1 MARSVAG
8 ECTVCDPAYVA
19 VSGGSREQGTKY
31 WMNPIIDEI
40 YETKIVRDSSG
51 NEYALSAEID
61 STEGDFLYRLIS
73 SDKSI
78 MKTLEVGC
86 AYGLSSLHICEAMRN
101 RLGASHVII
110 DPKQMDV
117 WHDIGVSNLNK
128 AQIDFFK
135 LIYEPSELALPDL
148 LRSQPKS
155 FDLIFI
161 DGWHT
166 FDQTMLD
173 IFYANRLIR
182 VGGYIVVDD
191 CGWRSV
197 SAAISY
203 YLNYPAYERLREPA
217 INTRTS
223 RMRIAKVG
231 RTLLPPRLAYG
242 ILPAGV
248 YSRIYRRI
256 QYPSMVAFKKI
267 AEDARSWTWFKGF

>member
-1 MARSVAG
+1 VAYKR
-8 ECTVCDPAYVA
+8 TICDPTCVA
-19 VSGGSREQGTKY
+19 AAGGSQSKGQSVG
-31 WMNPIIDEI
+31 MNPIIAEI

-51 NEYALSAEID
+51 NEYSLSAEID
-61 STEGDFLYRLIS
+61 STGGEFLYRLIS

-86 AYGLSSLHICEAMRN
+86 AYGLSALHICEALRN
-101 RLGASHVII
+101 RPTAFHVII
-110 DPKQMDV
+110 DPKQADV
-117 WHDIGVSNLNK
+117 WHDIGISNLKK

-148 LRSQPKS
+148 LRSQPES
-155 FDLIFI
+155 FDLVFI

-197 SAAISY
+197 STAISY
-203 YLNYPAYERLREPA
+203 YLNYPAYERVKEPA
-217 INTRTS
+217 ANTTTS
-223 RMRIAKVG
+223 RTRIAKIG
-231 RTLLPPRLAYG
+231 RILLPSRLAYG
-242 ILPAGV
+242 ILPAAA

-267 AEDARSWTWFKGF
+267 AEDTRSWTWFKGF

>member
-1 MARSVAG
+1 
-8 ECTVCDPAYVA
+8 
-19 VSGGSREQGTKY
+19 
-31 WMNPIIDEI
+31 MNPIIDEI

-51 NEYALSAEID
+51 NEYPLSAEID
-61 STEGDFLYRLIS
+61 PEEGDFLYRLIS

-86 AYGLSSLHICEAMRN
+86 AYGLSSLHICEALRN
-101 RLGASHVII
+101 RPGANHIII
-110 DPKQMDV
+110 DPNQMNG
-117 WHDIGVSNLNK
+117 WHDIGIFNLKK

-135 LIYEPSELALPDL
+135 LISEPSELALPDL
-148 LRSQPKS
+148 LRSQPES
-155 FDLIFI
+155 FDFIFI

-203 YLNYPAYERLREPA
+203 YLNYPAYRQVKEPA
-217 INTRTS
+217 INTRTW
-223 RMRIAKVG
+223 RIRIAKVG
-231 RTLLPPRLAYG
+231 RTLLPPRLAYEIVPVG
-242 ILPAGV
+242 A
-248 YSRIYRRI
+248 YNRIYRRL
-256 QYPSMVAFKKI
+256 QYPSMVAVKKV
-267 AEDARSWTWFKGF
+267 AEDTRRWTWFKGF

>member
-1 MARSVAG
+1 
-8 ECTVCDPAYVA
+8 
-19 VSGGSREQGTKY
+19 
-31 WMNPIIDEI
+31 MNPIIDEI

-51 NEYALSAEID
+51 NEYALSSEID

-86 AYGLSSLHICEAMRN
+86 AYGLSSLHICEALRN
-101 RLGASHVII
+101 RSSPSHVII

-117 WHDIGVSNLNK
+117 WHGVGISNLEK
-128 AQIDFFK
+128 AQIDFFRP
-135 LIYEPSELALPDL
+135 IYEPSELALPDL
-148 LRSQPKS
+148 LRSEPES

-203 YLNYPAYERLREPA
+203 YLNYPAYKQLKDPV
-217 INTRTS
+217 INTKTP
-223 RMRIAKVG
+223 RMIIAKVG
-231 RTLLPPRLAYG
+231 KILLPPRLAYG

-248 YSRIYRRI
+248 YGSIYRRI

-267 AEDARSWTWFKGF
+267 AEDTRSWTWFKGF

>member
-1 MARSVAG
+1 
-8 ECTVCDPAYVA
+8 
-19 VSGGSREQGTKY
+19 
-31 WMNPIIDEI
+31 MNAIIDEI

-51 NEYALSAEID
+51 NKYVLNAAID
-61 STEGDFLYRLIS
+61 PTEGDFLHRLIS

-78 MKTLEVGC
+78 VKTLEVGC
-86 AYGLSSLHICEAMRN
+86 AYGLSSLHICEALRN
-101 RLGASHVII
+101 RPGASHVII
-110 DPKQMDV
+110 DPNQMDA
-117 WHDIGVSNLNK
+117 WHDIGALNLKK

-135 LIYEPSELALPDL
+135 VLYEPSELALPDL
-148 LRSQPKS
+148 LRSQPES

-191 CGWRSV
+191 CSWRSV

-203 YLNYPAYERLREPA
+203 YLRYPAYEHIKEPA
-217 INTRTS
+217 INIRTS

-242 ILPAGV
+242 ILPVGV
-248 YSRIYRRI
+248 YNRIYRRI
-256 QYPSMVAFKKI
+256 QYPSMVTFKKI
-267 AEDARSWTWFKGF
+267 AEDTRSWTWFKGF